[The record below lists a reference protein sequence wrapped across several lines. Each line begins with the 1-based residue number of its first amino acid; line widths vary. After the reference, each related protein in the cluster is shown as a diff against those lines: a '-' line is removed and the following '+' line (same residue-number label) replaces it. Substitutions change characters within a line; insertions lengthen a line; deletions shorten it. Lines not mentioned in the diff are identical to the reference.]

1 MPHTDAQT
9 RTAGPMLPRP
19 FGAATPGPASPAR
32 LLARRRTAWCA
43 PGTDQ
48 GTGKALNTKRDRDPP
63 EGQHLAT
70 ELDRSSQK

>member
-9 RTAGPMLPRP
+9 RTASPMLPRP
-19 FGAATPGPASPAR
+19 LAPPLQAQPAPPAARPEADCR
-32 LLARRRTAWCA
+32 CA
-43 PGTDQ
+43 PGTGQ

>member
-9 RTAGPMLPRP
+9 RTASPMLPRP
-19 FGAATPGPASPAR
+19 FAAATSQPRAAAR
-32 LLARRRTAWCA
+32 PEADCRCA
-43 PGTDQ
+43 PGTGQ